1 MINFSKPKH
10 PFLILAI
17 LLLSPIIYLIVRELL
32 FEDTVVGTYGINK
45 TIGWA
50 WDLSNFMPVVF
61 GFSVITSV
69 VGYGFLVLFKARIN
83 SWITIIQML
92 SLVFLLVSIYF
103 GFCTTGLIISILSL
117 ILFFINVG
125 FAIAC
130 KMSDKNKRLEH

>member
-1 MINFSKPKH
+1 MINFSKPKY

-32 FEDTVVGTYGINK
+32 FEDTVVGTYGVNK

-50 WDLSNFMPVVF
+50 WGLCNFMPVVF
-61 GFSVITSV
+61 GFSVVTSV
-69 VGYGFLVLFKARIN
+69 IGYGFLVLLKAKIN
-83 SWITIIQML
+83 SWITIVQML

-125 FAIAC
+125 FAIAF
-130 KMSDKNKRLEH
+130 KMYDKNKRLKH